1 MTVSAREAMVRR
13 YLPLARSLAWRYRHT
28 HEPLDDL
35 VQVASVGLI
44 KAVDRWDPDRGLAF
58 STFAVPTILG
68 ELRRHFRQFAWM
80 VRPPRPVQ
88 ELVLGLER
96 ERDRARNELGREPTV
111 QELAARLGR
120 APEEVGEALIASES
134 RWTRSQQD
142 LVPDDAA
149 ADDAGLV
156 AAEARA
162 TVQQLTHALDPRTRE
177 ILRLRFEEDLLQ
189 RQIAERVGCSQMHVS
204 RLIQRALDQL
214 EGYAAAA

>member
-1 MTVSAREAMVRR
+1 MTATAREAMVRR

-28 HEPLDDL
+28 QEPLDDL

-44 KAVDRWDPDRGLAF
+44 KAVDRWDPDRGVAF

-80 VRPPRPVQ
+80 VRPPRPLQ

-96 ERDRARNELGREPTV
+96 ERDRARNELGREPTA
-111 QELAARLGR
+111 QDLAARLGR
-120 APEEVGEALIASES
+120 APEEIGEALIASES
-134 RWTRSQQD
+134 RWTRSHQD
-142 LVPDDAA
+142 LVPDDAV
-149 ADDAGLV
+149 ADDQGLA

-162 TVQQLTHALDPRTRE
+162 TIEQLTHTLDARTRE
-177 ILRLRFEEDLLQ
+177 ILRLRFEEGMLQ
-189 RQIAERVGCSQMHVS
+189 RQIGERVGCSQMHVS

-214 EGYAAAA
+214 EGHAAAA